1 MTQAQIVQA
10 IGTIPHLVLKVA
22 SATFVRVVSVTPDDE
37 TLQPV
42 VVFRPYEGGEE
53 KNVTMSEFLALY
65 PDAELG
71 LPEIKRGDVFQVQG
85 GIRKEVLIA
94 VFDEAAYELMLVL
107 KSDDG
112 NAAEEV
118 AASAFLATKPERITV
133 H

>member
-1 MTQAQIVQA
+1 MTQAAVCLKSR
-10 IGTIPHLVLKVA
+10 LVLKVA
-22 SATFVRVVSVTPDDE
+22 PAAFIRILSVTPDE
-37 TLQPV
+37 QTLDPIV
-42 VVFRPYEGGEE
+42 IYRPYEGGPDQ
-53 KNVTMSEFLALY
+53 VLSMTEFAARF

-118 AASAFLATKPERITV
+118 AASTFLATKPERITV